1 MEADTLSPMGLGL
14 LLLPFLV
21 TLLAALCVRCRELP
35 VYPDPASLALSPPA
49 SYDSVSTERL
59 YPSSIF
65 IKPTQITS
73 PSTTDTS
80 CPFVASFPPLV
91 QPDLRSPQPFGGC
104 QQDSNDVNSVASY
117 ENQEPTSE
125 NEDDEED
132 EEDYPN
138 EGYLEV
144 LPDSTPATIPVV
156 SSAPVP
162 SNPGLRDSAF
172 SMESGEDYVNVP
184 ESEDSAEA
192 SLDGSREY
200 VNVSQELQPVSG
212 AEQATVTS
220 QEVEGEGEE
229 EGVEGEEAPD
239 YENLQELH

>member
-35 VYPDPASLALSPPA
+35 A

-59 YPSSIF
+59 YPSNNF
-65 IKPTQITS
+65 IKSTQITS
-73 PSTTDTS
+73 PATTGTS
-80 CPFVASFPPLV
+80 YPHVASFPPV
-91 QPDLRSPQPFGGC
+91 IQPDLRSPQPFGGSHRMPPC
-104 QQDSNDVNSVASY
+104 PQDSGDVNSVASY
-117 ENQEPTSE
+117 ENQEPASK
-125 NEDDEED
+125 NEDDDEEG

-200 VNVSQELQPVSG
+200 VNVLQELQPVSG

-220 QEVEGEGEE
+220 QEVEDEGEE

>member
-1 MEADTLSPMGLGL
+1 MEADTLSPVGLGL

-65 IKPTQITS
+65 IKPTQINR

-80 CPFVASFPPLV
+80 
-91 QPDLRSPQPFGGC
+91 RSPQPFGGC

-125 NEDDEED
+125 NEDDDEED

-172 SMESGEDYVNVP
+172 SMESGEDYVNVL

-220 QEVEGEGEE
+220 QEVVDEGEE

>member
-14 LLLPFLV
+14 LLLPVLV

-35 VYPDPASLALSPPA
+35 V
-49 SYDSVSTERL
+49 SYDSASTESL
-59 YPSSIF
+59 YPRSIL
-65 IKPTQITS
+65 IKPSQTGFPRTTATS
-73 PSTTDTS
+73 YPLVT
-80 CPFVASFPPLV
+80 SFPPLR
-91 QPDLRSPQPFGGC
+91 QPDLLPIPRSPQPLGGSH
-104 QQDSNDVNSVASY
+104 QMPSSRQDSDDANSVASY
-117 ENQEPTSE
+117 ENQEPACE
-125 NEDDEED
+125 NAAED
-132 EEDYPN
+132 EDEDDYPN

-144 LPDSTPATIPVV
+144 LPDSTPAAIPVV

-184 ESEDSAEA
+184 ESEESAEA

-200 VNVSQELQPVSG
+200 VNVSQELQPVTG
-212 AEQATVTS
+212 AELDTMKS
-220 QEVEGEGEE
+220 QVVEDEGEE

-239 YENLQELH
+239 YENLQELN

>member
-1 MEADTLSPMGLGL
+1 MVGPGPGALQMEADTLSPVGLGL

-35 VYPDPASLALSPPA
+35 V

-59 YPSSIF
+59 YPSNIF
-65 IKPTQITS
+65 IKPTQITN
-73 PSTTDTS
+73 PSTTATS
-80 CPFVASFPPLV
+80 YPSFPPLM
-91 QPDLRSPQPFGGC
+91 QPDLRSPQPFGGSHRMPVC
-104 QQDSNDVNSVASY
+104 PQDSNDVNSVASY
-117 ENQEPTSE
+117 ENQEPASKSE
-125 NEDDEED
+125 DGEEED

-144 LPDSTPATIPVV
+144 LPDSTPATVPIV

-162 SNPGLRDSAF
+162 SNPGLRDSAV

-220 QEVEGEGEE
+220 QEVEDEGEE

-239 YENLQELH
+239 YENL

>member
-21 TLLAALCVRCRELP
+21 TLLAALCVRCREL
-35 VYPDPASLALSPPA
+35 PA

-80 CPFVASFPPLV
+80 CPFVASFPPLM
-91 QPDLRSPQPFGGC
+91 QPDLRSPQPFGSC
-104 QQDSNDVNSVASY
+104 QQDSND
-117 ENQEPTSE
+117 EPTSE

-132 EEDYPN
+132 EDDYPN

-172 SMESGEDYVNVP
+172 SMESGEDYVNVL
-184 ESEDSAEA
+184 ESEDSAAA

-220 QEVEGEGEE
+220 QEVEDEREE

-239 YENLQELH
+239 YENL